1 MLTSRSTYK
10 NTPSPPEV
18 KVSLVIFVR
27 AFKCSSWSSPSKCVC
42 WPWVDSLDV
51 KNQSPGSKYQVV
63 KKWLS
68 IWNINKYKNK
78 YILII
83 VIWKKSVNIVALI
96 EMYIYTCIFSLSSPH
111 LSVHVVHHVPCIW
124 SFLIWKAVIMHRAHL
139 CLYLPFFLLQ
149 GSDWLCKR
157 KN

>member
-51 KNQSPGSKYQVV
+51 KNQSPGSKNQVV

-83 VIWKKSVNIVALI
+83 VIWKKEYKHCGFNWNVHIYMHIQPLI
-96 EMYIYTCIFSLSSPH
+96 PSSFSSCCSSCSLYMILSYLESCYHAQSTFMFIFAFFSP
-111 LSVHVVHHVPCIW
+111 
-124 SFLIWKAVIMHRAHL
+124 A
-139 CLYLPFFLLQ
+139 
-149 GSDWLCKR
+149 GKR
-157 KN
+157 LTL

>member
-27 AFKCSSWSSPSKCVC
+27 AFKCSSWSSPNKCVC

-83 VIWKKSVNIVALI
+83 VIWKKEYKHCGFNWNVHIYMHIQPLIPVYDPFLFGKLLSCTEHIYVYICLFFSCREATDSVKGKIK
-96 EMYIYTCIFSLSSPH
+96 
-111 LSVHVVHHVPCIW
+111 HHI
-124 SFLIWKAVIMHRAHL
+124 S
-139 CLYLPFFLLQ
+139 Q
-149 GSDWLCKR
+149 D
-157 KN
+157 